1 MKDKLEHNQWIAAAL
16 NFKPVSKVFIIV
28 KADMR
33 MANVCDGIRK
43 YSDRFI
49 ELEPDAIGVLVTFMD
64 TVDWSKQQMKEA
76 IEEELGFKDVVF
88 SGKNYS
94 ASSLLND
101 IKELSKKK
109 YDLMADAENFFR
121 LQGLEE
127 QLRASE
133 EAVRGSGPDRPR
145 VRVPGLHGTGD
156 H

>member
-76 IEEELGFKDVVF
+76 IEELETTATKVSDVADLKEDLANPIGDDINDLDNSLAALEGQVLI
-88 SGKNYS
+88 KN
-94 ASSLLND
+94 
-101 IKELSKKK
+101 
-109 YDLMADAENFFR
+109 
-121 LQGLEE
+121 
-127 QLRASE
+127 
-133 EAVRGSGPDRPR
+133 
-145 VRVPGLHGTGD
+145 
-156 H
+156 

>member
-1 MKDKLEHNQWIAAAL
+1 M
-16 NFKPVSKVFIIV
+16 

-76 IEEELGFKDVVF
+76 IEEELGFEDVVF

-101 IKELSKKK
+101 IKELS
-109 YDLMADAENFFR
+109 
-121 LQGLEE
+121 
-127 QLRASE
+127 
-133 EAVRGSGPDRPR
+133 
-145 VRVPGLHGTGD
+145 
-156 H
+156 